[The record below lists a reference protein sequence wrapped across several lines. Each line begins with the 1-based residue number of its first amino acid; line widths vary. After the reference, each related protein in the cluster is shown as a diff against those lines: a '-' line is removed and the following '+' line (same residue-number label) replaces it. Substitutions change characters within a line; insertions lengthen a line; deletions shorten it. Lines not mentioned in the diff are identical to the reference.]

1 MQRHSFLIVYETNGI
16 TAFAQIAEKKVMRRI
31 NNRVQLIG
39 NLGAD
44 PKVSKF
50 DKNEK
55 VELSLA
61 TNESYTNKAGEKIEE
76 TQWHRIVGWGKQAE
90 IAEKYLKKG
99 SKLAVDGKLVHRSY
113 EDGDGTTK
121 YVTEVKMEEFMSRD
135 AKSA

>member
-1 MQRHSFLIVYETNGI
+1 
-16 TAFAQIAEKKVMRRI
+16 MRRI

-50 DKNEK
+50 EKSEK

-61 TNESYTNKAGEKIEE
+61 TRESYTNTAGEKIDE
-76 TQWHRIVGWGKQAE
+76 TQWHRIIGWGKQAE

-99 SKLAVDGKLVHRSY
+99 SKLAVDGRLVHRSY
-113 EDGDGTTK
+113 EDDDGNTK
-121 YVTEVKMEEFMSRD
+121 YVTEVKMEDFMMLD
-135 AKSA
+135 ANPS